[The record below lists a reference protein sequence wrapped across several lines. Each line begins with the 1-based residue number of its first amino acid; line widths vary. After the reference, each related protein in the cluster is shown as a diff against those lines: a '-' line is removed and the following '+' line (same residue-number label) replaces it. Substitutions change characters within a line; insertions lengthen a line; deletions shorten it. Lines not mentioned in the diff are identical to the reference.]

1 LGECPPSLRGGRCE
15 EDAEKASK
23 SHEKTSEDPT
33 TFTLASSEWVLFSL
47 SYEVLFTFFEEPTS
61 LSRGPTVIK
70 RPTEEFLPPSLP
82 LAVAAPVPELS
93 AADATSAAKT
103 ADLHSLVFSLSNRA
117 TRRRRIIATA
127 KGGTG
132 TDGRAADSRSN
143 ATSEAA
149 VRSLVPPDGWDGPSP
164 SCCCPTVVYHRAR
177 RAS

>member
-1 LGECPPSLRGGRCE
+1 
-15 EDAEKASK
+15 
-23 SHEKTSEDPT
+23 
-33 TFTLASSEWVLFSL
+33 
-47 SYEVLFTFFEEPTS
+47 
-61 LSRGPTVIK
+61 VIK
-70 RPTEEFLPPSLP
+70 RPTESFPPSLP

-143 ATSEAA
+143 ATSEAV
-149 VRSLVPPDGWDGPSP
+149 VRSLVPSDGWDGPSP
-164 SCCCPTVVYHRAR
+164 SCCCPTVYHRAR
-177 RAS
+177 RELGRGARARPPSLSGDRAFAFHSLVLVQKEIPPLNEIRKKEGRKKKEDDPQSRVSQAVLLRRR

>member
-1 LGECPPSLRGGRCE
+1 M
-15 EDAEKASK
+15 
-23 SHEKTSEDPT
+23 
-33 TFTLASSEWVLFSL
+33 
-47 SYEVLFTFFEEPTS
+47 
-61 LSRGPTVIK
+61 IK
-70 RPTEEFLPPSLP
+70 RPTESFPPPLP

-143 ATSEAA
+143 ATSEA
-149 VRSLVPPDGWDGPSP
+149 VWRSLVPSDGWDGPSP
-164 SCCCPTVVYHRAR
+164 SCCCPTVYHRAR